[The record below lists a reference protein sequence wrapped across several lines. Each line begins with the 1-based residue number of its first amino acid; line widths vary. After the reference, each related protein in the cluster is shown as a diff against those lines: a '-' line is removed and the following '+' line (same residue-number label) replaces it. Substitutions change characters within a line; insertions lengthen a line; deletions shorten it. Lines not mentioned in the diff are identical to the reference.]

1 MSQPGAGPAVPASV
15 FRRGWRVIRL
25 SIRTHPL
32 AHATAIMGAN
42 VFALAVVGFTVV
54 VGRVTDEV
62 IVPGLDGGGVSRRS
76 LLVAVAAVVGLGVV
90 RGTSV
95 MVRRWFNMLAIA
107 RTQRTWRLA
116 VTDRFLDAPLD
127 FHRSR
132 PAGLLLAHADADVEV
147 ATAMLMPLA
156 FSMSVVLLAVV
167 SLVSLLVVHPLFA
180 CVALLLFPTLTVL
193 NRRFTS
199 AVEAPAALGQD
210 AVGVLSGIAHESL
223 DAVMV
228 VKTLGRGGEE
238 VDRFTE
244 AARELRGHRLDVGRL
259 RSGYAPVI
267 YALPNL
273 GILVLLVL
281 GSWLVGRG
289 SVSVGDVVRA
299 MSLFSILALPMQI
312 LGYMFQ
318 EMPRSVVAMDRI
330 NRVLAVSPEARPD
343 PVPAVGDRVAVE
355 FDSVAYAYQ
364 SVDKGASRMG
374 GAKQPGPPPVLAD
387 LSFQIQP
394 GESVAMVGATGSGKS
409 TMVSLLC
416 GLVQPTAG
424 RVLLGGVDVSDLG
437 PDGAAGVV
445 APVLQETFLF
455 ADTVRANLTLGHDI
469 SAEEI
474 DAALE
479 TVAADGFVEALSDG
493 LDTVV
498 GERGATLSGGQRQRL
513 AIARALL
520 RRPRVLVLDDSTSA
534 VDPTIEAGIL
544 RNLRVAPGTR
554 RAASDPGVPTL
565 LVIAHR
571 LATIRVADRVLFL
584 DGGRI
589 AASGSHEELLD
600 VPAYAALARAY
611 EEAGQ

>member
-1 MSQPGAGPAVPASV
+1 MPRPGTAPDVPDSV
-15 FRRGWRVIRL
+15 FRRGWRLIRRSL
-25 SIRTHPL
+25 RTHPL

-42 VFALAVVGFTVV
+42 VFALAVVGFTVI
-54 VGRVTDEV
+54 VGRVTDDV
-62 IVPGLDGGGVSRRS
+62 IVPGLDGEGVSRRS
-76 LLVAVAAVVGLGVV
+76 LLVAVATIVGIGVV
-90 RGTSV
+90 RGASI

-156 FSMSVVLLAVV
+156 FSMSVVLLAVA

-223 DAVMV
+223 DGVMA
-228 VKTLGRGGEE
+228 VKTLGREDEE
-238 VDRFTE
+238 VARFTE
-244 AARELRGHRLDVGRL
+244 VADELRGHRMDVGRL

-273 GILVLLVL
+273 GIIILLVL
-281 GSWLVGRG
+281 GAWLVGRG
-289 SVSVGDVVRA
+289 AVSIGDVVRA
-299 MSLFSILALPMQI
+299 MSLFSILTLPMEI

-330 NRVLAVSPEARPD
+330 DRVLAVGPEARPD
-343 PVPAVGDRVAVE
+343 PVPPVGDRVAVE
-355 FDSVAYAYQ
+355 FDGVSYAYQ
-364 SVDKGASRMG
+364 PVDKGAARLG
-374 GAKQPGPPPVLAD
+374 GAKQPISAPVLAD
-387 LSFQIQP
+387 LSFRIQP

-424 RVLLGGVDVSDLG
+424 RVLLGGVDVSELG
-437 PDGAAGVV
+437 SDGASGIV

-455 ADTVRANLTLGHDI
+455 ADTVRDNLTLGNDVTD
-469 SAEEI
+469 EEI
-474 DAALE
+474 DAALVV
-479 TVAADGFVEALSDG
+479 VAADGFVAALPDG

-498 GERGATLSGGQRQRL
+498 GERGSTLSGGQRQRL

-544 RNLRVAPGTR
+544 RNLRVAPGTGR
-554 RAASDPGVPTL
+554 GGSDAVVPTL

-571 LATIRVADRVLFL
+571 LATIRMADRVLFL
-584 DGGRI
+584 EGGSI

-611 EEAGQ
+611 EEAGL

>member
-1 MSQPGAGPAVPASV
+1 MPRSSTASGIPESV
-15 FRRGWRVIRL
+15 VRRGWRLTRRSL
-25 SIRTHPL
+25 RAHPL

-54 VGRVTDEV
+54 IGRVTDEV
-62 IVPGLDGGGVSRRS
+62 IVPGLDGDGVTRRS
-76 LLVAVAAVVGLGVV
+76 LLIAVATVVGIGVV
-90 RGTSV
+90 RAASI
-95 MVRRWFNMLAIA
+95 MVRRWFNMLAIS

-116 VTDRFLDAPLD
+116 VTDRFLDVPLD

-147 ATAMLMPLA
+147 ATSMLMPLA
-156 FSMSVVLLAVV
+156 FSMSVVVLALASLASLLA
-167 SLVSLLVVHPLFA
+167 VHPLFA

-193 NRRFTS
+193 NQRFTR
-199 AVEAPAALGQD
+199 AVEAPSARGQA

-223 DAVMV
+223 DGVMV
-228 VKTLGRGGEE
+228 VKTLGREREE
-238 VDRFTE
+238 LERFAE
-244 AARELRGHRLDVGRL
+244 AADELRGHRLEAGRL

-267 YALPNL
+267 YSLPNL
-273 GILVLLVL
+273 GVIVLLVL
-281 GSWLVGRG
+281 GTWLVGRG
-289 SVSVGDVVRA
+289 SVSIGDVVRA
-299 MSLFSILALPMQI
+299 MSLFSILTLPMEI

-330 NRVLAVSPEARPD
+330 DRVLAVSPESRPD
-343 PVPAVGDRVAVE
+343 PVPDVADPVAVE
-355 FDSVAYAYQ
+355 FDRVSYAH
-364 SVDKGASRMG
+364 
-374 GAKQPGPPPVLAD
+374 PPAGLVVGRAPTARTPVQAPVLVD
-387 LSFQIQP
+387 LSFRVRP

-409 TMVSLLC
+409 TVVSLLC
-416 GLVQPTAG
+416 GLVPPTGG
-424 RVLLGGVDVSDLG
+424 RILLGGVDVADLG
-437 PDGAAGVV
+437 SDGAAGVV

-455 ADTVRANLTLGHDI
+455 ADTVLNNLTLGRDVP
-469 SAEEI
+469 AEEI
-474 DAALE
+474 QDVLAI
-479 TVAADGFVEALSDG
+479 VAADGFVASMPDG

-498 GERGATLSGGQRQRL
+498 GERGVTLSGGQRQRL

-544 RNLRVAPGTR
+544 RNLRVTPSAGPASSD
-554 RAASDPGVPTL
+554 RAVPTL

-571 LATIRVADRVLFL
+571 LATIRMADRVLFL

-589 AASGSHEELLD
+589 AASGTHEDLLD

-611 EEAGQ
+611 EEDSR